1 MKLGFI
7 ANGSLALPTLQKL
20 LKDKKIAAI
29 GIPDQL
35 NPDTEQINLLALQNG
50 KTPVRFEKDKLN
62 IQLTDWIIENQL
74 DLVLVFTFPWKIPG
88 SCLTIPV
95 NGFYNAHFAPL
106 PQYQGPAPLFWL
118 IKNRE
123 RQGGMCIHQMSKE
136 FDKGDI
142 AFQATV
148 PLTPEETL
156 GTHMGKISMA
166 AVQWTQNF
174 LERVIRGT
182 LDLQE
187 QDRGKAKYWPLPQAK
202 DLTINWSTQ
211 TAIEIKAIVKA
222 TNPHYGGAFTY
233 YQNFPIRILEVS
245 SVDNNLI
252 AQEFL
257 PGTIVNASSGSDLLV
272 ACKGGGFLKI
282 EVIKLEEG
290 YFSGWKLFELGV
302 QPGTYFSSLL

>member
-7 ANGSLALPTLQKL
+7 ANSSLALPTLQKL
-20 LKDKKIAAI
+20 LKDKKIVAI

-35 NPDTEQINLLALQNG
+35 NPDTEQINLLAIQNG
-50 KTPVRFEKDKLN
+50 LTSVRFERDKLE
-62 IQLTDWIIENQL
+62 IQLTDWIIECQL
-74 DLVLVFTFPWKIPG
+74 DLVLVFTFPWKIPT
-88 SCLTIPV
+88 SCLTIPA

-106 PQYQGPAPLFWL
+106 PQYQGAAPLFWL

-123 RQGGMCIHQMSKE
+123 RQGGMCIHQMNKE

-148 PLTPEETL
+148 PLTSEETL

-174 LERVIRGT
+174 LERVINGT
-182 LDLQE
+182 LNLQE
-187 QDRGKAKYWPLPQAK
+187 QDGGKAKYWPLPEAK

-211 TAIEIKAIVKA
+211 TAVEIKAIVKA
-222 TNPHYGGAFTY
+222 TNPHYGGAITY
-233 YQNFPIRILEVS
+233 YQSFPFRILEVS
-245 SVDNNLI
+245 SVDSNII
-252 AQEFL
+252 AQKFS
-257 PGTIVNASSGSDLLV
+257 PGTIINAPSGNGLV
-272 ACKGGGFLKI
+272 VVCKDGGLLKI

-302 QPGTYFSSLL
+302 RPGTCFSSPL